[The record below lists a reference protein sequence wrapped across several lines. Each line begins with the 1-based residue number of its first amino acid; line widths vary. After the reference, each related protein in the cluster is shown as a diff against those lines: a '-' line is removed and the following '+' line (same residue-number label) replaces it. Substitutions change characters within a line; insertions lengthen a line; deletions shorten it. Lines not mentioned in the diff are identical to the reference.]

1 MKIDIRSIHFTAD
14 QKLLDF
20 TETKI
25 GKLERYFDRIVSTEV
40 TLRLDNMGQK
50 VRDKLVEL
58 KIKVPG
64 DLLVAEAT
72 SKTFESAIE
81 NVSRTMKR
89 RVIRY
94 KEKMRR

>member
-1 MKIDIRSIHFTAD
+1 MNIDIRSIHFTAD

-20 TETKI
+20 TEMKV
-25 GKLERYFDRIVSTEV
+25 GKLERFFDRIVSIEV
-40 TLRLDNMGQK
+40 TMRLDNMGQK

-72 SKTFESAIE
+72 SKTFEAAVE
-81 NVSRTMKR
+81 NAVRTMKR
-89 RVIRY
+89 RVVRY
-94 KEKMRR
+94 KEKLRR